1 MPTKHDRQDG
11 ICLFKQHASSQVIHS
26 LEYRVTEPCPT
37 MICLPMSQEQCT
49 WLTVCTPKEWAIY
62 LQEPETGNLSDTAHT
77 GQDILLIPQP
87 SSSLADPLVS
97 TEIPRKPYTYT
108 ANIVTQNWSKYKK
121 YWSLFLISFYAC
133 VNSFGENNWGAAW
146 TTISADTGV
155 TLTDMNGG
163 SALNYLLLGCV
174 NILWIP
180 TAMKFGRK
188 IVFILSLV
196 FVMAAGIWGKFF
208 TGTAQ
213 YYVMEVVSGIGTSA
227 YQALIQL
234 SVGLFSC
241 LLHIILHSLLMFI
254 DLRHVLRA

>member
-1 MPTKHDRQDG
+1 MPTESDRQDG

-26 LEYRVTEPCPT
+26 LEYRVTEPCRA
-37 MICLPMSQEQCT
+37 MICLPMSQEQYT
-49 WLTVCTPKEWAIY
+49 WLTVCISKERTTY
-62 LQEPETGNLSDTAHT
+62 LHEPETGNLSDTAHT

-97 TEIPRKPYTYT
+97 TEIPPKPYPYT
-108 ANIVTQNWSKYKK
+108 TNQAAQNWTKYKK

-196 FVMAAGIWGKFF
+196 FCHGGWDLGEVFYRNRAVLCYGGCIWDWD
-208 TGTAQ
+208 
-213 YYVMEVVSGIGTSA
+213 VCVSGIDSVVGRFVF
-227 YQALIQL
+227 L
-234 SVGLFSC
+234 SVADYPRSC
-241 LLHIILHSLLMFI
+241 
-254 DLRHVLRA
+254 V